1 VTIIVADVNGLKATN
16 DELGHLAGDGLLRRS
31 GEVLGKLVDKPAHVA
46 RIGGD
51 EFAILLPGT
60 EEKEGEALV
69 EKLQQLVDIN
79 NQFYPGPPLS
89 FSIGIASSQP
99 GERLESVVR
108 RADMLMYE
116 AKRAFY
122 AAQSSPPAGSGLAPA
137 AAQAWE
143 LLRATAKEDE
153 ARD

>member
-1 VTIIVADVNGLKATN
+1 MMNGLKATK
-16 DELGHLAGDGLLRRS
+16 DELGHLAGDGLAAPLGRGAEQAGRQAGPCRR
-31 GEVLGKLVDKPAHVA
+31 DRRRA
-46 RIGGD
+46 
-51 EFAILLPGT
+51 EFAILLPGA
-60 EEKEGEALV
+60 EEKEGEAFV

-108 RADMLMYE
+108 RADMQMYE

-122 AAQSSPPAGSGLAPA
+122 AAQSRPPAG
-137 AAQAWE
+137 
-143 LLRATAKEDE
+143 
-153 ARD
+153 